1 MDDSFNPIF
10 QKINEW
16 EIMIFMNEI
25 DYLSLDGKTL
35 RLFLAVLEEGSVTA
49 AAHRLGLTQSAVS
62 HGLERLRAV
71 AGDPLFVKS
80 GRGILATA
88 HAELLA
94 EQARQLLDGMKA
106 FSSGASFAP
115 ASARF
120 RLTVA
125 ANDFQRDLLLP
136 GFFARVRAAA
146 PGILLR
152 VIPSGAPTAEMLRE
166 ERCDLLVTP
175 RPPEGADILQKRLL
189 ADRFLCFYD
198 AARRSAP
205 RSLQAYL
212 AAGHVTVEHENRG
225 PLEFDTALAARGID
239 RRIVVT
245 VQNFS
250 GVPPFLRGSDMI
262 ATLPGL
268 LGRELLREFRTCP
281 PPVDYPELPMYAV
294 WHRRNHL
301 DPAHRWLRGILEESA
316 KESVGA
322 RRQSA

>member
-1 MDDSFNPIF
+1 
-10 QKINEW
+10 
-16 EIMIFMNEI
+16 MIFMNEI

-49 AAHRLGLTQSAVS
+49 AANRLGLTQSAVS

-71 AGDPLFVKS
+71 AGDPLFVKA
-80 GRGILATA
+80 GRGIVATA

-106 FSSGASFAP
+106 FSSGARFDP
-115 ASARF
+115 ATARF

-136 GFFARVRAAA
+136 AFFARVRAEA

-152 VIPSGAPTAEMLRE
+152 VIPSGLPTAEMLRE

-198 AARRSAP
+198 AAARPAP
-205 RSLQAYL
+205 RALDAYL
-212 AAGHVTVEHENRG
+212 GAGHVTVEHETRG
-225 PLEFDTALAARGID
+225 PLEFDVALAARGIQ

-250 GVPPFLRGSDMI
+250 GVPPFLRGTDLV
-262 ATLPGL
+262 ATLPGM
-268 LGRELLREFRTCP
+268 LGLELMREFRTCP
-281 PPVDYPELPMYAV
+281 PPVEYPELAMYAV

-301 DPAHRWLRGILEESA
+301 DPAHRWLRGVLEA
-316 KESVGA
+316 TA
-322 RRQSA
+322 REAGRSRRKAG